1 MKILPII
8 TMLVLIGTVV
18 AIQPVQLSGTS
29 PDVAKA
35 MARNNSLDWFIE
47 ANMSIGPMVS
57 EIPETTAVGPWA
69 DDKDVFL
76 WGTGSEGMGIPSEPL
91 L

>member
-1 MKILPII
+1 MKILPAIA
-8 TMLVLIGTVV
+8 MLVLIGAVA

-35 MARNNSLDWFIE
+35 LAMNNSLDWSIE
-47 ANMSIGPMVS
+47 SNMSIGPMVS
-57 EIPETTAVGPWA
+57 EVPEATAIGPWA

-76 WGTGSEGMGIPSEPL
+76 WGTGPEGMGIPGEPIL
-91 L
+91 

>member
-1 MKILPII
+1 MKILPVIV
-8 TMLVLIGTVV
+8 MLVLIGTVA

-35 MARNNSLDWFIE
+35 MARNNSLDWSIE

-57 EIPETTAVGPWA
+57 EIPETTAIGPWA
-69 DDKDVFL
+69 EYKDVFL
-76 WGTGSEGMGIPSEPL
+76 WGTGPEGMGIPGEPF
-91 L
+91 

>member
-1 MKILPII
+1 MKILPVIV
-8 TMLVLIGTVV
+8 MLVLIGTVA

-35 MARNNSLDWFIE
+35 MARNNSPDWSIE

-57 EIPETTAVGPWA
+57 EIPETTAIGPWA
-69 DDKDVFL
+69 EDKDVFL
-76 WGTGSEGMGIPSEPL
+76 WGTGPEGMGIPGEPF
-91 L
+91 

>member
-8 TMLVLIGTVV
+8 VMLVLIGTVV

-35 MARNNSLDWFIE
+35 LARNNSLDWSIE
-47 ANMSIGPMVS
+47 SNMSIGPLVS
-57 EIPETTAVGPWA
+57 EVPEAMAIGPWV

-76 WGTGSEGMGIPSEPL
+76 WGTGPEGMGIPGEPIL
-91 L
+91 

>member
-1 MKILPII
+1 MKILPVIV
-8 TMLVLIGTVV
+8 MLVLIGTVA
-18 AIQPVQLSGTS
+18 AIQPVQLSGTI

-35 MARNNSLDWFIE
+35 MARNNSLDWSIE

-69 DDKDVFL
+69 EDKDVFL
-76 WGTGSEGMGIPSEPL
+76 WGTGPEGMGIPGEPF
-91 L
+91 

>member
-1 MKILPII
+1 MKILPVIV
-8 TMLVLIGTVV
+8 MLVLIGTVA

-35 MARNNSLDWFIE
+35 MARNNSLDWSIE

-57 EIPETTAVGPWA
+57 EIPETTAIGPWA
-69 DDKDVFL
+69 EDKDVFL
-76 WGTGSEGMGIPSEPL
+76 WGTGPEGMGIPGEPF
-91 L
+91 